1 MSGLDFDGAC
11 LEIEKYLRRVGA
23 DRTILYRNLDRTY
36 TMMADGRTRPCHADE
51 RVLREGGLDAVGSGP
66 AHLVVVLIRRHPE
79 VCVRGRRLTTWV

>member
-36 TMMADGRTRPCHADE
+36 TMVSDDKARTYHAE
-51 RVLREGGLDAVGSGP
+51 GKALRGEA
-66 AHLVVVLIRRHPE
+66 
-79 VCVRGRRLTTWV
+79 RLYDQGIQTL